1 MRVALVGYMSS
12 GKSVLGKA
20 LSEHLGVPF
29 VDLDRSVEMELE
41 MPISRVMEEKGELY
55 FRKKEH
61 EVLLEVLDK
70 APKSMVLALGGG
82 TPVFYDHMSLLN
94 EWGETVFLDVSVGAL
109 AARLEGDTTRPLIKN
124 QDDVAEFV
132 AKHMF
137 ERRPFYSL
145 AKRRLRG
152 DELSI
157 SDLLEVLE

>member
-61 EVLLEVLDK
+61 EVLLKMLDE
-70 APKSMVLALGGG
+70 APESMVLALGGG

-94 EWGETVFLDVSVGAL
+94 EWGETVFLDVSAGAL

-145 AKRRLRG
+145 AKRRIRG